1 MTSPRMQRWVLT
13 LSGYQYKLTYISG
26 RNYVIADA
34 LSRDSIVEH
43 SITKANPYKIV
54 HFLQRTSSP
63 PMLSRH
69 IRQLAERDPVF
80 SKAKRTVHWGW
91 PSDTEPQ
98 LWPYSNSK
106 NEFSIQG
113 GCLLGGNRVVIP
125 PQGRTRILGKLHDTH
140 LGIIKMKALAHSYV
154 WWPNMDKGI
163 EETISLC
170 PTCQAAQKT
179 PPQKRW

>member
-1 MTSPRMQRWVLT
+1 M
-13 LSGYQYKLTYISG
+13 
-26 RNYVIADA
+26 IADA
-34 LSRDSIVEH
+34 LSRLSIVEH
-43 SITKANPYKIV
+43 SVTKPNPYKIV
-54 HFLQRTSSP
+54 HFLQRISSP
-63 PMLSRH
+63 SMLSRY
-69 IRQLAERDPVF
+69 IKQWTGRDPLL
-80 SKAKRTVHWGW
+80 SKAKRAVQWGW
-91 PSDTEPQ
+91 LRDTDPQ
-98 LWPYSNSK
+98 LWPYSNRK
-106 NEFSIQG
+106 NELSIQG

-140 LGIIKMKALAHSYV
+140 PGIIKMKALARSYV